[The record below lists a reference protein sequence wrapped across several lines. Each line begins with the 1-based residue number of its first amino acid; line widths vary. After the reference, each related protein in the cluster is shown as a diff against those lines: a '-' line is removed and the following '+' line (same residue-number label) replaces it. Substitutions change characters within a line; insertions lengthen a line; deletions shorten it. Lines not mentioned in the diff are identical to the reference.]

1 LLFATLYTLKIK
13 QNIRSKFQSLDHFLD
28 KKLVQVSLPGFK
40 GKSIYQVGK
49 FFVNGLFKEDLNLR
63 ASSLAFNFF
72 IAIFPLIIFLFTLIP
87 YIPIE
92 NLEELITAFI
102 EKFLPAKTFAFI
114 DGTIADIINNQN
126 AGLLSFGFIAALYF
140 SSNGF
145 ASMLAAFDTGVASK
159 LQRNWFDIRLKSIIL
174 LFLVVSLLITTVLL
188 SITFNYGFNFLE
200 GKVALSDR
208 FIKFALTAVEY
219 ILTVSLVYFIF
230 SSLYFFGSNKGNKW
244 RFFSAGSTV
253 ATLLSIVSTY
263 GFRLY
268 VENFNSYNKL
278 YGSVGTLLVLMILIY
293 VNCFVVLI
301 GFELNRSIDKAGD
314 YKSDVDTLEIP
325 IY

>member
-1 LLFATLYTLKIK
+1 LKLNRKITNK
-13 QNIRSKFQSLDHFLD
+13 LGVLDQFLD
-28 KKLVQVSLPGFK
+28 KKLENVSLPGFK

-49 FFVNGLFKEDLNLR
+49 FFINGLFEEDLNLR

-92 NLEELITAFI
+92 NLEGLITGFI
-102 EKFLPAKTFAFI
+102 RNFLPTNAFYFVNE
-114 DGTIADIINNQN
+114 TITDIVTNQN

-145 ASMLAAFDTGVASK
+145 ASMLSAFDTGVESV
-159 LQRNWFDIRLKSIIL
+159 LQRNWFDIRLKSVIL
-174 LFLVVSLLITTVLL
+174 LFLVVSLLITTALL
-188 SITFNYGFNFLE
+188 SITFNYGFNFLD
-200 GKVALSDR
+200 GQVTINDNLTKFVLST
-208 FIKFALTAVEY
+208 IEY
-219 ILTVSLVYFIF
+219 ILTLSLIYFIF
-230 SSLYFFGSNKGNKW
+230 SSLYYFGSNKGSEW

-253 ATLLSIVSTY
+253 ATLLSILSTW
-263 GFRLY
+263 GFRVY

-301 GFELNRSIDKAGD
+301 GFELNRSIDKAA
-314 YKSDVDTLEIP
+314 
-325 IY
+325 

>member
-1 LLFATLYTLKIK
+1 MLFAGVSSLKLKRKI
-13 QNIRSKFQSLDHFLD
+13 ISKLLNLDHFLD
-28 KKLVQVSLPGFK
+28 EKLAQVSLPGFK

-72 IAIFPLIIFLFTLIP
+72 IALFPLIIFLFTLIP
-87 YIPIE
+87 YVPVD
-92 NLEELITAFI
+92 NLEMLITEFI
-102 EKFLPAKTFAFI
+102 QKFLPEKAFEFVNE
-114 DGTIADIINNQN
+114 TITDIVTNQN

-145 ASMLAAFDTGVASK
+145 ASMLAAFDTGIESK
-159 LQRNWFDIRLKSIIL
+159 LQRNWFDIRLKSVIL
-174 LFLVVSLLITTVLL
+174 LFLVVSLLITTILL
-188 SITFNYGFNFLE
+188 SITFNYGVNFLDDQ
-200 GKVALSDR
+200 VSINDT
-208 FIKFALTAVEY
+208 FTKFVLNTVEY
-219 ILTVSLVYFIF
+219 ILTGSLVYFIY
-230 SSLYFFGSNKGNKW
+230 SSLYYFGSNKGAEW

-253 ATLLSIVSTY
+253 ATLLSIVTTY

-301 GFELNRSIDKAGD
+301 GFELNRSIDKAGLHS
-314 YKSDVDTLEIP
+314 KNSEL
-325 IY
+325 

>member
-1 LLFATLYTLKIK
+1 MLFTLKIK
-13 QNIRSKFQSLDHFLD
+13 RKIISKLKEADVFLD
-28 KKLVQVSLPGFK
+28 RKLVNVSLPGFR
-40 GKSIYQVGK
+40 GKSVYQVGK
-49 FFVNGLFKEDLNLR
+49 FFMNGLFEEELNLR

-87 YIPIE
+87 YVPVD
-92 NLEELITAFI
+92 NLDILITEFI
-102 EKFLPAKTFAFI
+102 QKFLPANAF
-114 DGTIADIINNQN
+114 DFVNETIQDIITNQN

-145 ASMLAAFDTGVASK
+145 ASMLAAFDSGLESK
-159 LQRNWFDIRLKSIIL
+159 MQRNWFDIRAKSVIL
-174 LFLVVSLLITTVLL
+174 LFLVISLLITTILL
-188 SITFNYGFNFLE
+188 SITFNYGF
-200 GKVALSDR
+200 R
-208 FIKFALTAVEY
+208 FVDDQVSFNDTLTPILLNIIEF

-230 SSLYFFGSNKGNKW
+230 SSLYFFGSNKGAQW

-253 ATLLSIVSTY
+253 ATILSIVSTW
-263 GFRLY
+263 GFGIY

-301 GFELNRSIDKAGD
+301 GFELNRSIDKA
-314 YKSDVDTLEIP
+314 S
-325 IY
+325 